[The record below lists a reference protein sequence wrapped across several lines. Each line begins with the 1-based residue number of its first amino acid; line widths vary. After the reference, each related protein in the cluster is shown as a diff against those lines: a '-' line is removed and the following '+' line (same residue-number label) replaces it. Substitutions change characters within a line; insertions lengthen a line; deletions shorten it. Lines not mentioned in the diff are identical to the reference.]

1 MLKERET
8 QMSQDGD
15 SGVDAAKMQENST
28 PKLGIV
34 SGKPGDYACFV
45 YDEQTDSGFLKSG
58 PNAILDRDH
67 LLQTAGEVL
76 HQFKDGANANEFT
89 KKVCSAFKASTLD
102 LQNHVGS
109 NEEKIS
115 LALEGAPVDTKKEV
129 GFRSS
134 SKLSSKLPPI
144 EDDPG
149 ETIREEESSYSDNS
163 EGD

>member
-1 MLKERET
+1 MLKERENQT
-8 QMSQDGD
+8 LQDGAG
-15 SGVDAAKMQENST
+15 GVDSAKAQEISAS
-28 PKLGIV
+28 KLGIV

-45 YDEQTDSGFLKSG
+45 YDEQNDSGFLKSG

-67 LLQTAGEVL
+67 LLKTAGEVL
-76 HQFKDGANANEFT
+76 RQFKDGANANDFT

-129 GFRSS
+129 GFRAS

-144 EDDPG
+144 EDDPA

>member
-1 MLKERET
+1 MLKEREDETSQNNADGANTTKT
-8 QMSQDGD
+8 QESLTQ
-15 SGVDAAKMQENST
+15 
-28 PKLGIV
+28 KLGIV

-58 PNAILDRDH
+58 PDAILDRDH
-67 LLQTAGEVL
+67 LLKTAGEVL
-76 HQFKDGANANEFT
+76 RQFKDGANANDFT

-115 LALEGAPVDTKKEV
+115 LALEGAPTDTKKEV

-134 SKLSSKLPPI
+134 LKLSSKLPPI
-144 EDDPG
+144 EDDSG
-149 ETIREEESSYSDNS
+149 ETIREDESSYSDNS